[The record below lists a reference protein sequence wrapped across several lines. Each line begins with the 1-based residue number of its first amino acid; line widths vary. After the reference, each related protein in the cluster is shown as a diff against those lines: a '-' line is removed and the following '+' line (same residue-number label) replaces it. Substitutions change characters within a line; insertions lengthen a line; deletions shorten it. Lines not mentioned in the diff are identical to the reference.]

1 MGKQS
6 SEREERYNNRVKSD
20 SDCFEIISCDDG
32 AGVLNEVVMESVK
45 EKVSVDCG
53 SDEIDENEQCAQ
65 PYNVI
70 LINKPSLLL
79 INYKIILKW

>member
-6 SEREERYNNRVKSD
+6 SEREERYNNRGKSD
-20 SDCFEIISCDDG
+20 SDCVEIVSCDDG

-53 SDEIDENEQCAQ
+53 SDEIDKNEQCVQ
-65 PYNVI
+65 SVQCDFD
-70 LINKPSLLL
+70 K
-79 INYKIILKW
+79 